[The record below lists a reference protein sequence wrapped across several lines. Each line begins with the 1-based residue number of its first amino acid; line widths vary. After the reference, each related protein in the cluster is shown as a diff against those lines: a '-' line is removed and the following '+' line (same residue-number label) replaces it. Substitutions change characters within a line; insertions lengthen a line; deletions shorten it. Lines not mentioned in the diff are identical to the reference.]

1 MLMWCIFVC
10 IKAGSAAQ
18 TVLPWFSRAAA
29 SHQTLVCGEWGA
41 GIAAPLSFLL
51 SSCLEEVT
59 HVPQSFSLSWQSLS
73 LQDFVFVLIEVEF
86 KTEVCSFSSSRSRT
100 V

>member
-1 MLMWCIFVC
+1 MLMWCICVC

-18 TVLPWFSRAAA
+18 TALPWFSRAAA
-29 SHQTLVCGEWGA
+29 SHQTLVCGEWRA
-41 GIAAPLSFLL
+41 GIAAPLAFLL
-51 SSCLEEVT
+51 FSFWEEVT
-59 HVPQSFSLSWQSLS
+59 HVPRSFSLPWQSLS